1 MNVSEGA
8 LPPGAAP
15 AEPGPDAAPP
25 PRPEARGLRARIT
38 GSNMLGIILAADV
51 VLILLSQFGLG
62 TNLLG
67 RGSLSTVTPLLGVL
81 ILVSLAQGVVIGT
94 GGIDLSIPATITLV
108 GSIVLKASGGTDG
121 GLGRAIVATA
131 VACVIIGLVNGTLV
145 EVFRLNALVVTL
157 ATGQLI
163 TGITKLYQGPVLATS
178 NVPPALASMAAM
190 SLGGVSIILFIGAAC
205 AILLALG
212 LNFTVPGRELVAASA
227 SGRAA
232 ILAGLAAGRLR
243 IAAWV
248 VATLICGLGALLLA
262 GEVVTPDLTL
272 GSPYLLSTVVV
283 VVLGGAVLSG
293 GRVSPAGI
301 VAGAVFLTVLDH
313 DLRVRDYSTAVS
325 QIAQGVV
332 LALGLAA
339 LGYARGWRLSR
350 PRLRRS

>member
-1 MNVSEGA
+1 MDVSE
-8 LPPGAAP
+8 
-15 AEPGPDAAPP
+15 
-25 PRPEARGLRARIT
+25 RRGLRARIT
-38 GSNMLGIILAADV
+38 GSNMLGVIVAADL
-51 VLILLSQFGLG
+51 VLVLLSQFGLG
-62 TNLLG
+62 TNLLD
-67 RGSLSTVTPLLGVL
+67 RASLSTVTPLLGVL

-94 GGIDLSIPATITLV
+94 GGIDLSIPATITLT

-121 GLGRAIVATA
+121 GLARAIVIIA
-131 VACVIIGLVNGTLV
+131 VACAVIGLVNGTLV

-163 TGITKLYQGPVLATS
+163 TGITELYQGPVLATS
-178 NVPPALASMAAM
+178 NVPPALASLTARNA
-190 SLGGVSIILFIGAAC
+190 GGVSIILFAGVAC

-212 LNFTVPGRELVAASA
+212 LGVTVPGRRLVAASA

-248 VATLICGLGALLLA
+248 VATLVCGLGALLLA
-262 GEVVTPDLTL
+262 GQVVTPDLTL

-301 VAGAVFLTVLDH
+301 VAGAVFLTVLDQ
-313 DLRVRDYSTAVS
+313 DLQVRDYSTAVS

-339 LGYARGWRLSR
+339 LGYARGWRLGR
-350 PRLRRS
+350 PSLRRG

>member
-1 MNVSEGA
+1 
-8 LPPGAAP
+8 
-15 AEPGPDAAPP
+15 
-25 PRPEARGLRARIT
+25 
-38 GSNMLGIILAADV
+38 V
-51 VLILLSQFGLG
+51 V
-62 TNLLG
+62 
-67 RGSLSTVTPLLGVL
+67 
-81 ILVSLAQGVVIGT
+81 
-94 GGIDLSIPATITLV
+94 
-108 GSIVLKASGGTDG
+108 
-121 GLGRAIVATA
+121 
-131 VACVIIGLVNGTLV
+131 IGLVNGTLV

-190 SLGGVSIILFIGAAC
+190 SLGGASIILFIGAAC

-212 LNFTVPGRELVAASA
+212 LNLTVPGRELVAASA

-325 QIAQGVV
+325 QIAQGIV

>member
-1 MNVSEGA
+1 
-8 LPPGAAP
+8 
-15 AEPGPDAAPP
+15 
-25 PRPEARGLRARIT
+25 
-38 GSNMLGIILAADV
+38 
-51 VLILLSQFGLG
+51 
-62 TNLLG
+62 
-67 RGSLSTVTPLLGVL
+67 
-81 ILVSLAQGVVIGT
+81 
-94 GGIDLSIPATITLV
+94 
-108 GSIVLKASGGTDG
+108 
-121 GLGRAIVATA
+121 VATA
-131 VACVIIGLVNGTLV
+131 VACVVIGLVNGTLV

-212 LNFTVPGRELVAASA
+212 LNLTVPGRELVAASA

-325 QIAQGVV
+325 QIAQGIV